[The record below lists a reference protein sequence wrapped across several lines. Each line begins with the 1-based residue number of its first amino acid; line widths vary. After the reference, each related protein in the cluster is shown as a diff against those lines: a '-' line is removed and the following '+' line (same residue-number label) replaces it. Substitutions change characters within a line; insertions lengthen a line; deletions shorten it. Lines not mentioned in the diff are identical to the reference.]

1 MDNNLRGGAPAEGF
15 HGQAVGA
22 AIADG
27 ELLCKIIQ
35 KVNRVA
41 GIKTLLIRT
50 VAALHLAVVLRS
62 IRTDQPM
69 PDAKLGSSPLNQRRQ
84 RNR

>member
-1 MDNNLRGGAPAEGF
+1 M
-15 HGQAVGA
+15 
-22 AIADG
+22 DG
-27 ELLCKIIQ
+27 ELFREVIQ
-35 KVNRVA
+35 RVNRVA
-41 GIKTLLIRT
+41 GIITLLIFA
-50 VAALHLAVVLRS
+50 VAALDLAAVLRS